1 MARAHWSTWRTGRS
15 RTRWR
20 LATSSGR
27 SVLKIRPPL
36 VISNSEIEL
45 LVERLAAVLARAI
58 GLTATGTWVDTPTVT
73 GSLPGHV
80 AAGPLHRRLIL
91 PVLDDLGWRRAR
103 ADPDDVDAPGP
114 AGLVSGEQV
123 RDPLR
128 VQSVACSLVRT
139 SSPRPSPTN
148 ERSGRDGFAAS
159 LVTSRVHDG
168 SPAGSS
174 TRERTFS

>member
-1 MARAHWSTWRTGRS
+1 MLPAASASEESTDGPRSLEYMADWPFEDTVEIGYVLGSECAEDPATARDFELRDRAPGRT
-15 RTRWR
+15 
-20 LATSSGR
+20 SGR
-27 SVLKIRPPL
+27 R
-36 VISNSEIEL
+36 
-45 LVERLAAVLARAI
+45 AARAI

-128 VQSVACSLVRT
+128 VQSVARSLVRE
-139 SSPRPSPTN
+139 P
-148 ERSGRDGFAAS
+148 
-159 LVTSRVHDG
+159 
-168 SPAGSS
+168 
-174 TRERTFS
+174 